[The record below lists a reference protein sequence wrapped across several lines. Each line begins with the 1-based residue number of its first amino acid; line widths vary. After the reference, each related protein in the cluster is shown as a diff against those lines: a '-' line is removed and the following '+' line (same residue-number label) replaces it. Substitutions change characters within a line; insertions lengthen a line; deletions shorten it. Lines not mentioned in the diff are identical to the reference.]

1 MKGTVKWYNAR
12 KGYGFITPDDNSDDV
27 FVHATSLKECGL
39 KKLYTGSEVTYETD
53 EDKKGKRAKLIK
65 VTKELKPKDEKKDTK
80 KKDTKKKDTKK
91 KEEKTKKKV
100 EKTKKKTTNKK
111 KEKPKKK
118 TETKK
123 TKESKK
129 NKKNISIF
137 YYSFH
142 CCIKTYKDGR
152 KKYSVYL

>member
-91 KEEKTKKKV
+91 KDTKKKDTIKKEEKTKKKV
-100 EKTKKKTTNKK
+100 EKTKKKNNNKK

-129 NKKNISIF
+129 K
-137 YYSFH
+137 
-142 CCIKTYKDGR
+142 
-152 KKYSVYL
+152 

>member
-1 MKGTVKWYNAR
+1 MKRTVKWYNAR

-39 KKLYTGSEVTYETD
+39 KKLYTGSEITYETD

-91 KEEKTKKKV
+91 KEEKTKKK
-100 EKTKKKTTNKK
+100 TTNKK

-129 NKKNISIF
+129 K
-137 YYSFH
+137 
-142 CCIKTYKDGR
+142 
-152 KKYSVYL
+152 

>member
-91 KEEKTKKKV
+91 KEEKTKKKD
-100 EKTKKKTTNKK
+100 TKKKDTKKKEEKKEKKNTNKK

-129 NKKNISIF
+129 K
-137 YYSFH
+137 
-142 CCIKTYKDGR
+142 
-152 KKYSVYL
+152 